1 MTWHS
6 SSDILLTLSAAGGQ
20 CQPQS
25 GVLAQKCFYSTR
37 NPSLYKEEGEKY
49 LFGGLAK
56 TRYAFFCVSI
66 GFQPMTD
73 TFRLENKFAL
83 VTGGASGIGAATV
96 RELASAG
103 AHVLI
108 ADLNL
113 AAAQTLAAELPN
125 ARAVAMDV
133 TDSASIASA
142 FANIPQLDI
151 LINNAGIGLVGDIT
165 HTSEEDFAR
174 VMKVNVHSVFLVTQA
189 AFPLLLASRGS
200 IVNIGSVAAT
210 VGVKQRFAY
219 CASKG
224 AVLAMTRQIAVDYP
238 KELRI
243 NCIAP
248 GTVQTPFVEGYL
260 DKYHAHEKEKV
271 RAELVAR
278 QPIGRLGTPE
288 DIASL
293 VRYLCSREAE
303 FINGALI
310 PIDGGWTA
318 A

>member
-1 MTWHS
+1 MTE
-6 SSDILLTLSAAGGQ
+6 A
-20 CQPQS
+20 
-25 GVLAQKCFYSTR
+25 FY
-37 NPSLYKEEGEKY
+37 
-49 LFGGLAK
+49 
-56 TRYAFFCVSI
+56 
-66 GFQPMTD
+66 
-73 TFRLENKFAL
+73 LENKVAL
-83 VTGGASGIGAATV
+83 ITGGASGIGAATA
-96 RELASAG
+96 RELTRAG
-103 AHVLI
+103 ARVVI

-113 AAAQTLAAELPN
+113 AAGESLAAELTS

-133 TDSASIASA
+133 TDSASIERV
-142 FANIPQLDI
+142 FATVPQLDI
-151 LINNAGIGLVGDIT
+151 LVNNAGIGLVGDVA
-165 HTSEEDFAR
+165 HTSEEDFER
-174 VMKVNVHSVFLVTQA
+174 VMRVNVNSVFMVTKA
-189 AFPLLLASRGS
+189 ALPLLLASHGS
-200 IVNIGSVAAT
+200 IVNIGSVAGS

-224 AVLAMTRQIAVDYP
+224 AVQAMTRQIAVDYP

-248 GTVQTPFVEGYL
+248 GTVQSPFVEGYL
-260 DKYHAHEKEKV
+260 EKYHAHEKEKV

-293 VRYLCSREAE
+293 VRFLCSKESE
-303 FINGALI
+303 FINGAVI

>member
-1 MTWHS
+1 
-6 SSDILLTLSAAGGQ
+6 
-20 CQPQS
+20 
-25 GVLAQKCFYSTR
+25 
-37 NPSLYKEEGEKY
+37 
-49 LFGGLAK
+49 
-56 TRYAFFCVSI
+56 
-66 GFQPMTD
+66 MTD
-73 TFRLENKFAL
+73 SFRLEKNIAL
-83 VTGGASGIGAATV
+83 VTGGASGIGAATA
-96 RELASAG
+96 RELARAG

-113 AAAQTLAAELPN
+113 PAAQSLAAELPN
-125 ARAVAMDV
+125 AKAVAMDV
-133 TDSASIASA
+133 TDSASIATA
-142 FANIPQLDI
+142 FAEIPRLDI
-151 LINNAGIGLVGDIT
+151 LVNNAGIGLVGDIA
-165 HTSEEDFAR
+165 HTSEEDFER
-174 VMKVNVHSVFLVTQA
+174 VMRVNVNSVFLVTKA
-189 AFPLLLASRGS
+189 ALPLLLATRGS
-200 IVNIGSVAAT
+200 IVNIGSVAAS

-248 GTVQTPFVEGYL
+248 GTVQTPFVESYL
-260 DKYHAHEKEKV
+260 EKYHAHEKEKI

>member
-1 MTWHS
+1 MT
-6 SSDILLTLSAAGGQ
+6 
-20 CQPQS
+20 
-25 GVLAQKCFYSTR
+25 
-37 NPSLYKEEGEKY
+37 N
-49 LFGGLAK
+49 
-56 TRYAFFCVSI
+56 AFC
-66 GFQPMTD
+66 
-73 TFRLENKFAL
+73 LENKIAL
-83 VTGGASGIGAATV
+83 ITGGASGIGAATA
-96 RELASAG
+96 RELSRAG

-113 AAAQTLAAELPN
+113 TAAQSLAAELPD
-125 ARAVAMDV
+125 AKAIAMDV
-133 TDSASIASA
+133 TSAASIAAAVQS
-142 FANIPQLDI
+142 IDRLDI
-151 LINNAGIGLVGDIT
+151 LVNNAGIGLVGDIT
-165 HTSEEDFAR
+165 HTAEEDFAR
-174 VMKVNVHSVFLVTQA
+174 VMRVNVHSVFLVTQA
-189 AFPLLLASRGS
+189 FFPLLLASHGS
-200 IVNIGSVAAT
+200 IVNIGSVAGS

-224 AVLAMTRQIAVDYP
+224 AVQAMTRQIAVDYP

-303 FINGALI
+303 FINGAII